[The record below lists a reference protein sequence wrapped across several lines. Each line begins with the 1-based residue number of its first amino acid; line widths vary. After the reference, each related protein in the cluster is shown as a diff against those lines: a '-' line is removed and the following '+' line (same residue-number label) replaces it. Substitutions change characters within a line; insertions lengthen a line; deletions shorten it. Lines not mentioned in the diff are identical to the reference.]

1 MLRKDEFIKIIEY
14 LVAVYPELEKSF
26 NSQTTQAVWYDLL
39 KDIDYETLTI
49 AVKAY
54 CSTGTFAPKPADIR
68 ALVVETITPYSDW
81 SEGWSLVLRS
91 ISKFGMY
98 QEAEA
103 LAWIAAFDRTAS
115 ESIRRLGYKNLCL
128 AEEQMSFRAN
138 FRRIYE
144 SQKDREKFYSKL
156 PPESKKK
163 MLESKERAKNKLIQ
177 LYPELEG
184 NVDDYFKAIGGE
196 E

>member
-54 CSTGTFAPKPADIR
+54 CSTGTFTPKPADIR
-68 ALVVETITPYSDW
+68 ALVVEAITPYSDW

-98 QEAEA
+98 QETEA
-103 LAWIAAFDRTAS
+103 LDWIACFDRTAS

-156 PPESKKK
+156 PPESRKK
-163 MLESKERAKNKLIQ
+163 MLENKERAKNKLIQ
-177 LYPELEG
+177 LHPELDG
-184 NVDDYFKAIGGE
+184 KVDDYFNVIGGE

>member
-14 LVAVYPELEKSF
+14 LVAVYPEMEKSF

-39 KDIDYETLTI
+39 KDLTYEELTL
-49 AVKAY
+49 AVKVY

-68 ALVVETITPYSDW
+68 SLAADANTPTSDW
-81 SEGWSLVLRS
+81 SSGWSLVLRS
-91 ISKFGMY
+91 IQRYGMY

-103 LAWIAAFDRTAS
+103 LEWIAAFDRTAS
-115 ESIRRLGYKNLCL
+115 ESVRRLGYKNLCL
-128 AEEQMSFRAN
+128 SEEQMTFRAN
-138 FRRIYE
+138 FRKIYE

-156 PPESKKK
+156 PPESRKK

-177 LYPELEG
+177 LHPELDG
-184 NVDDYFKAIGGE
+184 RVDDYFKAIGGE
-196 E
+196 D